1 MKLEDLNIQ
10 DKELLENLKKVVQGA
25 EDSVRTEYS
34 KKLKELEKKLPKEK
48 TPEEL
53 SVEERIKALEERE
66 RQADIKEQ
74 KLNASNLLKD
84 KGLDT
89 KLSKYLSLDGVEDLE
104 TYINEIAEVVN
115 AQSKGKSNYNPKGH
129 KSSNSVITKDQFKKM
144 SLVEK
149 QKLYETDKETYLAL
163 TKE

>member
-1 MKLEDLNIQ
+1 MKLEDLNIE
-10 DKELLENLKKVVQGA
+10 DKELLENLKKVIQGA
-25 EDSVRTEYS
+25 EDTVRTEYS

-48 TPEEL
+48 SPEEL
-53 SVEERIKALEERE
+53 SLEERLKALEDRDKELSKRE
-66 RQADIKEQ
+66 R
-74 KLNASNLLKD
+74 KLNAEGILKD

-104 TYINEIAEVVN
+104 TYINEVAEVIGK
-115 AQSKGKSNYNPKGH
+115 QSKVNYNPKGH

-144 SLVEK
+144 SLMEK

>member
-10 DKELLENLKKVVQGA
+10 DEELLENLKKVIQAA

-48 TPEEL
+48 SPEEKSL
-53 SVEERIKALEERE
+53 EERLKALEDRDKELSKR
-66 RQADIKEQ
+66 EQ
-74 KLNASNLLKD
+74 KLNAEGILKD

-104 TYINEIAEVVN
+104 TYITEIAEVVGK
-115 AQSKGKSNYNPKGH
+115 QSKGSSYDPKGH
-129 KSSNSVITKDQFKKM
+129 RSTGTTITKDQFKRM
-144 SLVEK
+144 SLMEK
-149 QKLYETDKETYLAL
+149 QKLYETDKDTYLAL
-163 TKE
+163 TK

>member
-10 DKELLENLKKVVQGA
+10 DKELLENLKKVIQGA
-25 EDSVRTEYS
+25 EDTVRTEYS

-48 TPEEL
+48 SPEEL

-66 RQADIKEQ
+66 RQTTIKEQ
-74 KLNASNLLKD
+74 KLNASILLKD

-104 TYINEIAEVVN
+104 TYINEIAEVVGK
-115 AQSKGKSNYNPKGH
+115 QSKVNTYNPKGH
-129 KSSNSVITKDQFKKM
+129 KSSGNTITKDQFKKM
-144 SLVEK
+144 SLMEK

>member
-10 DKELLENLKKVVQGA
+10 DKELLENLKKVIQGA
-25 EDSVRTEYS
+25 EDTVRTEYS
-34 KKLKELEKKLPKEK
+34 KKLKELEKKLPKQK
-48 TPEEL
+48 SKEEL
-53 SVEERIKALEERE
+53 SVEERLKAIEERE
-66 RQADIKEQ
+66 RQADIREQ
-74 KLNASNLLKD
+74 KLNAEGILKD

-104 TYINEIAEVVN
+104 TYINEVAEVIGK
-115 AQSKGKSNYNPKGH
+115 QSKGNNYNPKGH
-129 KSSNSVITKDQFKKM
+129 KSSNSVITKDQFKAM
-144 SLVEK
+144 SLMEK

>member
-1 MKLEDLNIQ
+1 MKLEDLNIE
-10 DKELLENLKKVVQGA
+10 DKELLEKLKKVVQGA

-48 TPEEL
+48 TAEEL
-53 SVEERIKALEERE
+53 SVEERLKALEERE
-66 RQADIKEQ
+66 RQADIREQ

-104 TYINEIAEVVN
+104 TYINEIAEVVGK
-115 AQSKGKSNYNPKGH
+115 QSKGSSYNNPKGH

-144 SLVEK
+144 SLLEK

>member
-10 DKELLENLKKVVQGA
+10 DEELLENLKKVIQGA

-48 TPEEL
+48 SPEEKSL
-53 SVEERIKALEERE
+53 EERLKALEDRDKELSKR
-66 RQADIKEQ
+66 EQ
-74 KLNASNLLKD
+74 KLNAEGILKD

-104 TYINEIAEVVN
+104 TYINEIAEVIGK
-115 AQSKGKSNYNPKGH
+115 QSKGSSYNPKGH
-129 KSSNSVITKDQFKKM
+129 KGQGTTITKDQFKKM
-144 SLVEK
+144 SLMEK
-149 QKLYETDKETYLAL
+149 QKLYETDKDTYLAL
-163 TKE
+163 TK

>member
-1 MKLEDLNIQ
+1 MKLEDLKIE
-10 DKELLENLKKVVQGA
+10 DEELLENLKKVIQGA
-25 EDSVRTEYS
+25 EDKVRTEYS
-34 KKLKELEKKLPKEK
+34 KKIKELEGKLPKPKTEEEK
-48 TPEEL
+48 SL
-53 SVEERIKALEERE
+53 EERLKALEDRDKELSKRE
-66 RQADIKEQ
+66 R
-74 KLNASNLLKD
+74 KLNAEGILKD

-104 TYINEIAEVVN
+104 TYINEVAEVVGK
-115 AQSKGKSNYNPKGH
+115 QSKVNYNPKGH

-144 SLVEK
+144 SLMEK

>member
-10 DKELLENLKKVVQGA
+10 DKELLENLKKVIQGA

-48 TPEEL
+48 SPEEL
-53 SVEERIKALEERE
+53 SLEERLKALEDRDKELSKR
-66 RQADIKEQ
+66 EQ
-74 KLNASNLLKD
+74 KLNAEGILKD

-89 KLSKYLSLDGVEDLE
+89 KLSKYLSLNGVEDLE

-115 AQSKGKSNYNPKGH
+115 AQSKGSSYNPKGH

-144 SLVEK
+144 SLMEK
-149 QKLYETDKETYLAL
+149 QKLYETDKDTYLAL
-163 TKE
+163 TK

>member
-25 EDSVRTEYS
+25 EDTVRTEYS
-34 KKLKELEKKLPKEK
+34 KKIKELEKKLPKEK
-48 TPEEL
+48 SPEEL
-53 SVEERIKALEERE
+53 SLEERLKALEDRE
-66 RQADIKEQ
+66 IELTKREKKA
-74 KLNASNLLKD
+74 NVGNMLKD
-84 KGLDT
+84 KGLND
-89 KLSKYLSLDGVEDLE
+89 KLSNYLNVDGVEDLE
-104 TYINEIAEVVN
+104 TYINEIVDVVN
-115 AQSKGKSNYNPKGH
+115 AQAKGKSNYNPKGH

-144 SLVEK
+144 SLLEK

>member
-10 DKELLENLKKVVQGA
+10 DKELLENLKKVIQGA
-25 EDSVRTEYS
+25 EDTVRTEYS
-34 KKLKELEKKLPKEK
+34 KKLKELEKKLPKQK
-48 TPEEL
+48 SKEEL
-53 SVEERIKALEERE
+53 SVEERLKAIEERE
-66 RQADIKEQ
+66 RQADIREQ
-74 KLNASNLLKD
+74 KLNAEGILKD

-104 TYINEIAEVVN
+104 TYINEVAEVIGK
-115 AQSKGKSNYNPKGH
+115 QSKGSSYNPKGH
-129 KSSNSVITKDQFKKM
+129 KSSGNTITKDQFKAM
-144 SLVEK
+144 SLMEK

>member
-1 MKLEDLNIQ
+1 MKLEDLNIE
-10 DKELLENLKKVVQGA
+10 DKELLENLKKVIQGA
-25 EDSVRTEYS
+25 EDTVRTEYS

-53 SVEERIKALEERE
+53 GVEERLKALEERE
-66 RQADIKEQ
+66 RQADIRER

-115 AQSKGKSNYNPKGH
+115 AQSKGSSYNPKGH

-144 SLVEK
+144 SLMEK

>member
-1 MKLEDLNIQ
+1 MKLEDLNIE
-10 DKELLENLKKVVQGA
+10 DKELLENLKKVIQGA
-25 EDSVRTEYS
+25 EDTVRTEYS
-34 KKLKELEKKLPKEK
+34 KKLKELEKKLPKQK
-48 TPEEL
+48 SPEEL
-53 SVEERIKALEERE
+53 SLEERLKALEDRE
-66 RQADIKEQ
+66 IELTKREKMA
-74 KLNASNLLKD
+74 NVGNMLKD

-115 AQSKGKSNYNPKGH
+115 AQSKGIYYNPKGH
-129 KSSNSVITKDQFKKM
+129 KSSGNTITKDQFKKM
-144 SLVEK
+144 SLMEK